1 MAKPNFIDLP
11 GVAPISILYED
22 RSVMAID
29 KPRGWMLVP
38 HSWQK
43 TNWNLQAAIV
53 SSISAGDFWA
63 RSRNLKFLKF
73 VHRLDA
79 ETTGIL
85 LFAKSQG
92 AVDSISDLFETRKME
107 KTYLAVVAG
116 APPEDEWTCRL
127 KLGPA
132 PGEIGRMMVDEF
144 EGKESETHF
153 RVLARNAGSAGGPR
167 PQRSHSQSDAEKFP
181 RAPGSAPRGESGRPA
196 VSPRNFPAAERGSV
210 TRSGPGRTEALRLTD
225 PRSAGGPLAL
235 IEAAPLTGRTHQ
247 IRIHLAESGFPCVG
261 DDTYGRG
268 RDGFKLGL
276 RAMRLAYPDPFTR
289 RRVEIRAPV
298 EEFCREYGFDFSKI

>member
-1 MAKPNFIDLP
+1 MLRRSSRLEQRARNLYFGRVPKPNFIDLP
-11 GVAPISILYED
+11 GVAPIPILYED

-107 KTYLAVVAG
+107 KSYLAVVAG
-116 APPEDEWTCRL
+116 APREEEWTCRL

-132 PGEIGRMMVDEF
+132 PGQIGRMMVDER
-144 EGKESETHF
+144 EGKEAETHF
-153 RVLARNAGSAGGPR
+153 RVR
-167 PQRSHSQSDAEKFP
+167 QRRE
-181 RAPGSAPRGESGRPA
+181 
-196 VSPRNFPAAERGSV
+196 
-210 TRSGPGRTEALRLTD
+210 RLT
-225 PRSAGGPLAL
+225 LL
-235 IEAAPLTGRTHQ
+235 EAHPLTGRTHQ

-276 RAMRLAYPDPFTR
+276 RAVELNYPDPFTR
-289 RRVEIRAPV
+289 RRVEIHAPHD
-298 EEFCREYGFDFSKI
+298 EFCREYGFDIFKN